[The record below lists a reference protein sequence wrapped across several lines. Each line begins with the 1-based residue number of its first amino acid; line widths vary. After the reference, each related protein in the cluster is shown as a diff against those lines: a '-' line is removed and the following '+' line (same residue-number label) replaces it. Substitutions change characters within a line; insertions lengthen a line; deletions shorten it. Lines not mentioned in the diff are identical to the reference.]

1 MQKMCDFIETVQE
14 ASIKTVLNKVLSL
27 YGLWSLEKHLTIL
40 YQGGFA
46 TGSQPATLIRQG
58 ILDLCEQIKPDAVAL
73 VDAIAP
79 HDFLMMSPLGKSD
92 GQVIQYIYI
101 YFFFVH
107 ILDGQIPARIFDIL
121 FSICSIYIHYVILQ
135 I

>member
-14 ASIKTVLNKVLSL
+14 ASIKNMLIKVLSL
-27 YGLWSLEKHLTIL
+27 YGTWSLEKHLTIL

-79 HDFLMMSPLGKSD
+79 HDYLMMSPLGKSD
-92 GQVIQYIYI
+92 GEVSEYLYMYILYI
-101 YFFFVH
+101 K
-107 ILDGQIPARIFDIL
+107 
-121 FSICSIYIHYVILQ
+121 ICRNRFIYKKTFRKFHEM
-135 I
+135 